1 MILPFASSLLLA
13 GAAPSQPV
21 DIRAVLIEFTID
33 ASGVSRA
40 CDMIESSGSKRIDGM
55 ACLLVASQE
64 IKVPSEVLPPAGSS
78 ATIKWRQRAAMVQF
92 SDGSSK
98 LAIPPERMMRRAF
111 LRKHPEGQRGAM
123 LVEARD
129 GKGGPR
135 TCAFFA
141 PRIVSRFDPAKCG
154 RVLSVEEQATDS
166 TVGES
171 RRALVW
177 TNAVVAAGDL

>member
-1 MILPFASSLLLA
+1 MFLSFLA
-13 GAAPSQPV
+13 PLALSAPAPSQPV
-21 DIRAVLIEFTID
+21 DIRAVLVELTIE

-40 CDMIESSGSKRIDGM
+40 CETIESSGSELIDGM
-55 ACLLVASQE
+55 ACLLVASKGVE
-64 IKVPSEVLPPAGSS
+64 VPSEVLPPQGSS
-78 ATIKWRQRAAMVQF
+78 ATIKWKQRAAMVEF

-111 LRKHPEGQRGAM
+111 LRKYPDGQRGAM
-123 LVEARD
+123 LVESLD

-141 PRIVSRFDPAKCG
+141 PRMVSRFDAATCR
-154 RVLSVEEQATDS
+154 RVLSVEEQATES
-166 TVGES
+166 TVGEN
-171 RRALVW
+171 RRVLLW